1 MLKDWSR
8 YSEWAPTF
16 LRLAMGLI
24 FIAHGRPKLFGGLHN
39 VEGMLAGLGFP
50 IPFVFAIILA
60 VVEFVGGICILIG
73 LFTRYAAALIFIN
86 MAVAIL
92 KVHLPHGLTGPGGYE
107 FPLSLLVGAM
117 ALMLLG
123 SGKASVEKTL
133 LKREF

>member
-1 MLKDWSR
+1 MLKEWGR

-16 LRLAMGLI
+16 LRLAIGII
-24 FIAHGRPKLFGGLHN
+24 FMAHGRMKLFGGLDR
-39 VEGMLAGLGFP
+39 VENMLASMGFP
-50 IPFVFAIILA
+50 LPGVFAIILA
-60 VVEFVGGICILIG
+60 GTEFFGGIFLLLG
-73 LFTRYAAALIFIN
+73 LFTRYAAALIVIV

-92 KVHLPHGLTGPGGYE
+92 KVHLPHGLTGQGGYE

-123 SGKASVEKTL
+123 PGKASVEKTL

>member
-1 MLKDWSR
+1 MLKNWGR

-16 LRLAMGLI
+16 LRLAIGVI
-24 FIAHGRPKLFGGLHN
+24 FIAHGRMKLFGGLDQ
-39 VEGMLAGLGFP
+39 VEGMLTSMGFP
-50 IPFVFAIILA
+50 LSGVFAIILA
-60 VVEFVGGICILIG
+60 CTEFFGGIFLLLG
-73 LFTRYAAALIFIN
+73 LFTRYAAALIFIV

-107 FPLSLLVGAM
+107 FPLSLLVGAI